1 MKKLNKMLAVAS
13 VGVMALGA
21 MTPVSVNAASFKV
34 FHKYYMADGGNN
46 DMKIYGASP
55 KKEAE
60 VVNVIVID
68 EKIAT
73 EPEEVVVVEVP
84 VIEEPEAE
92 VVEQAVEEDVVINKV
107 IQKYYKADGG
117 NNDMKIYGASPKKE
131 AEVVEPVSPV
141 EPQED
146 NIIVEVDVSPEPEEV
161 VVNVSPDPETVVE
174 VDVSTKEDNFVDIP
188 VVDVPVSPEEPESP
202 DKDDDFITVPIDPV
216 EPEPEPEAPDKED
229 EDDNL
234 VIKPPMGGLIQG
246 GGKGDED
253 INGAN
258 PKPDHPDWEELGK
271 HPIAP
276 KDDEDT
282 RPILPENGYMVINGI
297 VIDNRIEK

>member
-55 KKEAE
+55 KKETE
-60 VVNVIVID
+60 TINVSVID

-117 NNDMKIYGASPKKE
+117 NNDMKIYGQALKRKKPK
-131 AEVVEPVSPV
+131 
-141 EPQED
+141 
-146 NIIVEVDVSPEPEEV
+146 
-161 VVNVSPDPETVVE
+161 
-174 VDVSTKEDNFVDIP
+174 
-188 VVDVPVSPEEPESP
+188 
-202 DKDDDFITVPIDPV
+202 
-216 EPEPEPEAPDKED
+216 
-229 EDDNL
+229 L
-234 VIKPPMGGLIQG
+234 
-246 GGKGDED
+246 
-253 INGAN
+253 
-258 PKPDHPDWEELGK
+258 
-271 HPIAP
+271 
-276 KDDEDT
+276 
-282 RPILPENGYMVINGI
+282 
-297 VIDNRIEK
+297 